1 MKRKSVKW
9 EIRESFTN
17 CRSFEK
23 HLDTLFRVTH
33 SSNFN
38 TSVQAL
44 MLIQQ
49 LTGSHMSSRDRF
61 YRTLYES
68 LLDSRLLTSSKQ
80 TMYLN
85 VLFKALRSDL
95 SIKRVKAFAKRL
107 LQVAAMHQA
116 PFVIGVLYLLRELEG
131 VFPSLKTL
139 VDEPEPDDSDEAE
152 NFRDVQEESNGEET
166 SAQERIDRTSVYAG
180 DQTNQLSSRYDPRKR
195 DPQFSNAD
203 KSCLWELVGR
213 SDIVVWIRVC

>member
-1 MKRKSVKW
+1 MKRESVNGKAGKGTAN
-9 EIRESFTN
+9 R
-17 CRSFEK
+17 RRFEK

-38 TSVQAL
+38 TSIQAL

-49 LTGSHMSSRDRF
+49 LTGSHLSARDRF

-68 LLDSRLLTSSKQ
+68 LLDPRLLTSSKQ
-80 TMYLN
+80 TLYLN

-107 LQVAAMHQA
+107 LQVVTMHQA
-116 PFVIGVLYLLRELEG
+116 PFAIGALYLLRELEG

-139 VDEPEPDDSDEAE
+139 VDEPEADDRDEAE
-152 NFRDVQEESNGEET
+152 NFQDVPDET
-166 SAQERIDRTSVYAG
+166 DGDATPQNQDDRKSADAG
-180 DQTNQLSSRYDPRKR
+180 VKIYQQSSRYDPRKR
-195 DPQFSNAD
+195 DPQFSNAE
-203 KSCLWELVGR
+203 KSCLWELVSGL
-213 SDIVVWIRVC
+213 DIDA